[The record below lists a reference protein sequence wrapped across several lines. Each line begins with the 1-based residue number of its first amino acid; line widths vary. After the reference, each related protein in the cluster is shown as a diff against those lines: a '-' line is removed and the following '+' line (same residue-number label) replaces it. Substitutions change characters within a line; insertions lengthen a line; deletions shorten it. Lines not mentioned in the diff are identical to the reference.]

1 MENKDTK
8 QIFKQAAEVHEK
20 QKVRELQELTDCN
33 KNELALLGI
42 VFLQC
47 YNSYEKELKELKAN
61 TFCIRVLNAFQS
73 NYNLSDNI
81 H

>member
-8 QIFKQAAEVHEK
+8 QIFKQATEVHEK
-20 QKVRELQELTDCN
+20 QKDRELKELTGCD

-47 YNSYEKELKELKAN
+47 YNSYKKELKELKAN
-61 TFCIRVLNAFQS
+61 TLCTRVVSAFQS
-73 NYNLSDNI
+73 NYDLINHI